1 MKELK
6 LIQDEITGLVHVK
19 EDSQYNSINA
29 DLAILAE
36 NVKVRFFGQVGD
48 VILKKGSLLYV
59 HGTVSGKVENMG
71 GVIHVFNN

>member
-6 LIQDEITGLVHVK
+6 LINEEITGLVHVK
-19 EDSQYNSINA
+19 ENSQYNSIKA
-29 DLAILAE
+29 DMVILAE

-71 GVIHVFNN
+71 GVIHIFTN